1 MASTRP
7 VYFCAK
13 HQSAY
18 LFFKTFWFLSGYAN
32 FTIMKAQNILISLSV
47 FAATMLASRT
57 FAQHQLSAP
66 LWEAKENLPVPE
78 SVLYKADT
86 KELLVSLIDGPGNVK
101 DGKGGV
107 AILNLDGSM
116 KNAHWVTGLNA
127 PKGLAIYRNTLYIA
141 DLTAVVSVDI
151 RSGKIKDKLEIE
163 GAVFLNDLT
172 VDDQGAVYVSDTRTH
187 KIYKIEHGK
196 YALFMENVKGANG
209 LKWLND
215 MLYVLAGTELWQVDA
230 QKQVKVISKGFEKG
244 GDGLEPIGNGDF
256 IVTCWAG
263 IIYYVKANGEFE
275 KLLDVQGKMNTA
287 DIGYNA
293 KERIIYVPT
302 FNQNSVVAY
311 QLK

>member
-1 MASTRP
+1 M
-7 VYFCAK
+7 
-13 HQSAY
+13 
-18 LFFKTFWFLSGYAN
+18 FLLGYAN
-32 FTIMKAQNILISLSV
+32 FTIMKAKNVLLSLSV
-47 FAATMLASRT
+47 IAATLLTSNT
-57 FAQHQLSAP
+57 FAQHQLSTP

-78 SVLYKADT
+78 SVLYKANT
-86 KELLVSLIDGPGNVK
+86 KELFVSLIDGPGNVK

-116 KNAHWVTGLNA
+116 KNANWVTGLNA
-127 PKGLAIYRNTLYIA
+127 PKGLALYQNTLYIA

-151 RSGKIKDKLEIE
+151 RSGKVKETLEIE

-187 KIYKIEHGK
+187 KIYKIDNGK
-196 YALFMENVKGANG
+196 YSLYMENAKGANG
-209 LKWLND
+209 LKWLNN
-215 MLYVLAGTELWQVDA
+215 MLYVLASTELWQVDA
-230 QKQVKVISKGFEKG
+230 QKQVKVIAKGFEKG
-244 GDGLEPIGNGDF
+244 GDGLEPVGNGDF

-263 IIYYVKANGEFE
+263 IIYYVKANGDIE

-293 KERIIYVPT
+293 KERIIYIPT

>member
-1 MASTRP
+1 M
-7 VYFCAK
+7 
-13 HQSAY
+13 Q
-18 LFFKTFWFLSGYAN
+18 GYYN
-32 FTIMKAQNILISLSV
+32 FTIMKAKNVLISLSV
-47 FAATMLASRT
+47 MAATMLGGNAW
-57 FAQHQLSAP
+57 AQHQLSAP
-66 LWEAKENLPVPE
+66 LWEAKESLPVPE

-86 KELLVSLIDGPGNVK
+86 KELFVSLIDGPGNMK

-107 AILNLDGSM
+107 AILNLDGSV

-127 PKGLAIYRNTLYIA
+127 PKGLALYRNTLYIA

-172 VDDQGAVYVSDTRTH
+172 VDDQGNVYASDTRTH
-187 KIYKIEHGK
+187 KIYKINNGE
-196 YALFMENVKGANG
+196 YSVFMENAKGANG
-209 LKWLND
+209 LKWLNN
-215 MLYVLAGTELWQVDA
+215 MLYVLASTELWQIDA
-230 QKQVKVISKGFEKG
+230 QKQVKVIAKGFEKG
-244 GDGLEPIGNGDF
+244 GDGLEPVGNGDF

-263 IIYYVKANGEFE
+263 IIYYVNANGTFE
-275 KLLDVQGKMNTA
+275 KLLDTQGKMNTA